1 MIKGSFFTTFLPM
14 PFSIFFNCN
23 DDGDDD
29 DMMTT
34 MTYYFIPGAGTQ
46 HLSILIS
53 SVISQIPCCLFME
66 DNDQFDICSLQW
78 RKPALVLISGWRNSS
93 ISSAGLRA
101 WSPMLSCWW
110 PQCELWRC
118 MEAGQ
123 AWVPTVLV
131 KREGKWDCGG
141 APLRTALAPSE
152 TLVWF
157 WHSPEKWQ
165 WRTYSFT
172 FETSGYASELVFER
186 WALREPERLYRK
198 PVFASHV
205 ARPGLISSSGPSPLN
220 TLWVISEHNW
230 V

>member
-1 MIKGSFFTTFLPM
+1 MIWWQWQWHTTSYQGLE
-14 PFSIFFNCN
+14 
-23 DDGDDD
+23 
-29 DMMTT
+29 
-34 MTYYFIPGAGTQ
+34 
-46 HLSILIS
+46 LSISAFWFLLS
-53 SVISQIPCCLFME
+53 FPGSPYCLFVK
-66 DNDQFDICSLQW
+66 DNDQFAICSLQW
-78 RKPALVLISGWRNSS
+78 RKLALVLISGWRNSS

-101 WSPMLSCWW
+101 WSPMSSCWW

-118 MEAGQ
+118 TEAGQ

-141 APLRTALAPSE
+141 APLRTALAPNE

-172 FETSGYASELVFER
+172 FETSGYASQLVFER

-198 PVFASHV
+198 PGVCLTCGQAWFNLQQGIKSPEYLESNSWAQLGV
-205 ARPGLISSSGPSPLN
+205 AQMPIK
-220 TLWVISEHNW
+220 W
-230 V
+230 